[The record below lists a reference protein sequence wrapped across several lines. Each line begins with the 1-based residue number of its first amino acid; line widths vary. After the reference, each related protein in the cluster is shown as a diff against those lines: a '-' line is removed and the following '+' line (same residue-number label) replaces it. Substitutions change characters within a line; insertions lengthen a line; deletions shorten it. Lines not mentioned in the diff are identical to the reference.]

1 LEVGVRELRSR
12 LRAVLDIVEDGGE
25 VTITERGKPVA
36 RLVGVSGPSMRERL
50 IAEGVITPAKRPK
63 RPSSE
68 YPRVKIR
75 GSLSDLVL
83 EQRR

>member
-1 LEVGVRELRSR
+1 MEVGVRELRQS
-12 LRAVLDIVEDGGE
+12 LRAILDEVENGAE

-36 RLVGVSGPSMRERL
+36 RLVGVGRPSIRERL

-63 RPSSE
+63 RPDSA
-68 YPRVKIR
+68 YPRIKIK
-75 GSLSDLVL
+75 GSLSEFVL